1 MEIYCKTELTVIK
14 RSGKEEEFDSNKIE
28 LGLRKAIKADEHS
41 ENKIEKIMQNISQN
55 IYAHYPKKISAEM
68 IGQFVMAELKQMDPI
83 AYLRFASVYK
93 NFHEAHEFEQE
104 FKNLEN

>member
-1 MEIYCKTELTVIK
+1 MEIYCKTELAVIK
-14 RSGKEEEFDSNKIE
+14 RNGLREEFDANKIE
-28 LGLRKAIKADEHS
+28 RGLRKAIKADEFS
-41 ENKIEKIMQNISQN
+41 EDKIEKIMQNILQN
-55 IYAHYPKKISAEM
+55 IYASYPKKITTEV
-68 IGQFVMAELKQMDPI
+68 IGQFIMAELKQVDPL